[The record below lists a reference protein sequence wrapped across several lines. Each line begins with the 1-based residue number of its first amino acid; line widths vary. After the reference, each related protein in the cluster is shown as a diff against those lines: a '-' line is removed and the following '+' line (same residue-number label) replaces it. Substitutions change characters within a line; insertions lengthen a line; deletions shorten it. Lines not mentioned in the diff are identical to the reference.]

1 MALKEQESF
10 CQSSFQPFI
19 GAHKIRRFVYP
30 VQVTTQEDPTSR
42 EKNRFQ
48 FAVFP
53 LSPFFSSRFCL
64 FFQTI
69 GVVSAGISP
78 SLFSINVKVI
88 FRVRMLN
95 KS

>member
-1 MALKEQESF
+1 M
-10 CQSSFQPFI
+10 
-19 GAHKIRRFVYP
+19 YP
-30 VQVTTQEDPTSR
+30 VQVTTQEDPASQ

-53 LSPFFSSRFCL
+53 LSPFFFSSRFCL

-88 FRVRMLN
+88 FRVRMLD